1 MKRSLIKFSINC
13 LISNKL
19 VEIQIRQCR
28 KFNNLIME
36 KRIQEGIHKN
46 FKNLITN
53 LANVTLSSSKIKYG
67 LKHGLAIH
75 PKESEMI
82 VKMEDIYEKTLRHNA
97 IKDCYTLQERL
108 KPLCK
113 HLSIYILPINVI
125 FMIVNL

>member
-82 VKMEDIYEKTLRHNA
+82 VKMKDIYEKTLRHNA

-108 KPLCK
+108 KTTL
-113 HLSIYILPINVI
+113 
-125 FMIVNL
+125 

>member
-1 MKRSLIKFSINC
+1 MKRSWIKFSINC

-36 KRIQEGIHKN
+36 KRIQEGIDNN

-67 LKHGLAIH
+67 LKHGLAMR
-75 PKESEMI
+75 PKESDMI
-82 VKMEDIYEKTLRHNA
+82 VIMQNIYEKTLRHNA
-97 IKDCYTLQERL
+97 YFTKLYDSYTSQERL
-108 KPLCK
+108 KTTL
-113 HLSIYILPINVI
+113 
-125 FMIVNL
+125 